1 MIRNRMY
8 RGAGNRNRGFTLVE
22 AMVALIVLSVGL
34 LGIAALYVETLRAN
48 RTSLHRTEAVNM
60 ATDIADRMRSNRDPA
75 LAATGFYDCGGTC
88 DLAVLPAGANAV
100 ATADLT
106 DWLTRIETQLPG
118 GTADVTFTAGTATT
132 PAAYVVQI
140 GWDEIGQATQATF
153 QLRIEI

>member
-75 LAATGFYDCGGTC
+75 DAYVCPTSPCE
-88 DLAVLPAGANAV
+88 LPFLGPDTIAN
-100 ATADLT
+100 ADLT
-106 DWLTRIETQLPG
+106 DWVTQVQTQLPG

-140 GWDEIGQATQATF
+140 GWDEIGQANQATF